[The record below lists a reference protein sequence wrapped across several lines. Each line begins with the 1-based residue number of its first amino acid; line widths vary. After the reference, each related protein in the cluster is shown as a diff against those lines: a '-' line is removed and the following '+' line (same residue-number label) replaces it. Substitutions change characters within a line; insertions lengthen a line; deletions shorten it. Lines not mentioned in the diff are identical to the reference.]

1 METNDKT
8 TAMPTLTL
16 DPFGA
21 QAAAE
26 QQTAAAEPVK
36 TCDELM
42 QENSNLSADELA
54 AVDAFA
60 KQIDITNSAQ
70 IMCYGA
76 DGQKKM
82 ADFSEGALENVRT
95 KDLGQTGDMI
105 TDLIGELRG
114 FDAAAD
120 EKGFLGFFRKKSA
133 KVSALKAKYDKSEV
147 NVERIAGELEK
158 HQITLLKDV
167 SMLDKMYEE
176 NLLYFKQLTM
186 YILAGKKKLETERA
200 TTLPALVR
208 KAEQSGLPEDAQK
221 ARDFAD
227 MCTRFEKKIYDL
239 ELTRNISIQMAP
251 QIRLIQ
257 NNDTMMVEKIQ
268 TTIVNTIPLWKSQMV
283 IALGLEHSRQAVEA
297 QRAVTNMTNELLKKN
312 AELLHSST
320 VAVAEESERGI
331 VILKRS
337 PKPTKSLLQPW
348 MTCSVFSVKVT
359 KNVLRRK
366 LKWQKSNPSCAKSSL
381 MSPASAAGPQNKPA
395 FQSIVLNCFITAE
408 SNSGKAER

>member
-1 METNDKT
+1 M
-8 TAMPTLTL
+8 
-16 DPFGA
+16 
-21 QAAAE
+21 
-26 QQTAAAEPVK
+26 
-36 TCDELM
+36 
-42 QENSNLSADELA
+42 NLLL
-54 AVDAFA
+54 
-60 KQIDITNSAQ
+60 
-70 IMCYGA
+70 C
-76 DGQKKM
+76 
-82 ADFSEGALENVRT
+82 
-95 KDLGQTGDMI
+95 
-105 TDLIGELRG
+105 LRL
-114 FDAAAD
+114 
-120 EKGFLGFFRKKSA
+120 FLRKKSA
-133 KVSALKAKYDKSEV
+133 NVSALKAKYDKAEV

-331 VILKRS
+331 VDIETLTETNEKLIA
-337 PKPTKSLLQPW
+337 T
-348 MTCSVFSVKVT
+348 MDD
-359 KNVLRRK
+359 VLRIQREGHEKRVAAEAQMAKIESELRK
-366 LKWQKSNPSCAKSSL
+366 KLVDVTGL
-381 MSPASAAGPQNKPA
+381 GGSAAK
-395 FQSIVLNCFITAE
+395 
-408 SNSGKAER
+408 

>member
-1 METNDKT
+1 
-8 TAMPTLTL
+8 
-16 DPFGA
+16 
-21 QAAAE
+21 
-26 QQTAAAEPVK
+26 
-36 TCDELM
+36 
-42 QENSNLSADELA
+42 
-54 AVDAFA
+54 
-60 KQIDITNSAQ
+60 
-70 IMCYGA
+70 
-76 DGQKKM
+76 
-82 ADFSEGALENVRT
+82 
-95 KDLGQTGDMI
+95 MI

-133 KVSALKAKYDKSEV
+133 KVSALKAKYDKAEV

-200 TTLPALVR
+200 ATLPALVR

-331 VILKRS
+331 VDIETLTEPFNELLDKTVMNNISLRCLQVTLSFPYIVWNVVTVYSDSQVILGY
-337 PKPTKSLLQPW
+337 PKVRKNN
-348 MTCSVFSVKVT
+348 VFI
-359 KNVLRRK
+359 VLIKRRK
-366 LKWQKSNPSCAKSSL
+366 
-381 MSPASAAGPQNKPA
+381 NKHECRN
-395 FQSIVLNCFITAE
+395 IR
-408 SNSGKAER
+408 G

>member
-1 METNDKT
+1 MSVDLKDLETT
-8 TAMPTLTL
+8 PTLSL
-16 DPFGA
+16 DPFGEA
-21 QAAAE
+21 EKEPEVPAAPAPE
-26 QQTAAAEPVK
+26 AVK
-36 TCDELM
+36 PAFDESIL
-42 QENSNLSADELA
+42 NDDERKM
-54 AVDAFA
+54 VDSFA
-60 KQIDITNSAQ
+60 KQIDLTNNNMILQ
-70 IMCYGA
+70 YGA
-76 DGQKKM
+76 GAQKKM

-133 KVSALKAKYDKSEV
+133 KVSALKAKYDKAEV

-331 VILKRS
+331 VDIETLTETNEKLIA
-337 PKPTKSLLQPW
+337 T
-348 MTCSVFSVKVT
+348 MDD
-359 KNVLRRK
+359 VLRIQREGHEKRVAAEAQMAKIESELRK
-366 LKWQKSNPSCAKSSL
+366 KLVDVTGL
-381 MSPASAAGPQNKPA
+381 GGSAAK
-395 FQSIVLNCFITAE
+395 
-408 SNSGKAER
+408 

>member
-8 TAMPTLTL
+8 TAMHTLTL

-26 QQTAAAEPVK
+26 QQT
-36 TCDELM
+36 
-42 QENSNLSADELA
+42 
-54 AVDAFA
+54 
-60 KQIDITNSAQ
+60 
-70 IMCYGA
+70 
-76 DGQKKM
+76 
-82 ADFSEGALENVRT
+82 
-95 KDLGQTGDMI
+95 
-105 TDLIGELRG
+105 
-114 FDAAAD
+114 AAAD

-133 KVSALKAKYDKSEV
+133 KVSALKAKYDKAEV

-331 VILKRS
+331 VDIETLTETNEKLIA
-337 PKPTKSLLQPW
+337 T
-348 MTCSVFSVKVT
+348 MDD
-359 KNVLRRK
+359 VLRIQREGHEKRVAAEAQMAKIESELRK
-366 LKWQKSNPSCAKSSL
+366 KLVDVTGL
-381 MSPASAAGPQNKPA
+381 GGSAAK
-395 FQSIVLNCFITAE
+395 
-408 SNSGKAER
+408 

>member
-1 METNDKT
+1 MKT
-8 TAMPTLTL
+8 S
-16 DPFGA
+16 A
-21 QAAAE
+21 QRISGR
-26 QQTAAAEPVK
+26 QR
-36 TCDELM
+36 DEAKA
-42 QENSNLSADELA
+42 QYDA
-54 AVDAFA
+54 AVATE
-60 KQIDITNSAQ
+60 K
-70 IMCYGA
+70 A
-76 DGQKKM
+76 D
-82 ADFSEGALENVRT
+82 
-95 KDLGQTGDMI
+95 
-105 TDLIGELRG
+105 
-114 FDAAAD
+114 
-120 EKGFLGFFRKKSA
+120 
-133 KVSALKAKYDKSEV
+133 KAKYDKAEV

-331 VILKRS
+331 VDIETLTETNEKLIA
-337 PKPTKSLLQPW
+337 T
-348 MTCSVFSVKVT
+348 MDD
-359 KNVLRRK
+359 VLRIQREGHEKRVAAEAQMAKIESELRK
-366 LKWQKSNPSCAKSSL
+366 KLVDVTGL
-381 MSPASAAGPQNKPA
+381 GGSAAK
-395 FQSIVLNCFITAE
+395 
-408 SNSGKAER
+408 

>member
-26 QQTAAAEPVK
+26 QETAAAEPVK
-36 TCDELM
+36 TCEELM

-133 KVSALKAKYDKSEV
+133 KVSALKAKYDKAEV

-331 VILKRS
+331 VDIETLTETNEKLIA
-337 PKPTKSLLQPW
+337 T
-348 MTCSVFSVKVT
+348 MDD
-359 KNVLRRK
+359 VLRIQREGHEKRVAAEAQMAKIESELRK
-366 LKWQKSNPSCAKSSL
+366 KLVDVTGL
-381 MSPASAAGPQNKPA
+381 GGSAAK
-395 FQSIVLNCFITAE
+395 
-408 SNSGKAER
+408 